1 MSIVDKQ
8 LIMQIDAPDQIK
20 SAWRAFLKR
29 RKAYILIDWGQ
40 VAEAKEFLS
49 TLLDDP
55 LCKDYAKREPQL
67 AIHEGKESISKFSLT
82 SSTMRSMCL
91 FAGSCLCMMPE

>member
-1 MSIVDKQ
+1 MEYINCLVETKDARAMSIVDNK

-40 VAEAKEFLS
+40 IAEAKEFL
-49 TLLDDP
+49 TMLLDDP
-55 LCKDYAKREPQL
+55 LCRDYAKREL
-67 AIHEGKESISKFSLT
+67 SWLSMKEKNQ
-82 SSTMRSMCL
+82 
-91 FAGSCLCMMPE
+91 